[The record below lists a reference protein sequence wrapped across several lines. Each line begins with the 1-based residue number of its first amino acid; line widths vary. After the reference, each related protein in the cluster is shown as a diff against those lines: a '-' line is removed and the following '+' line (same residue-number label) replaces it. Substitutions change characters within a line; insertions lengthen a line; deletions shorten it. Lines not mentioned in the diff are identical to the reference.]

1 MRGWIEALAVYR
13 DRRVLSILVLGFS
26 SGLPLALTGSTLMVW
41 LTEAHIDIATIG
53 LFALVGTP
61 YSFKFVWAPLMDR
74 LPAPVLSR
82 LLGRRRGWIV
92 ATQLLLMAGLAGL
105 GLSGPPA
112 DPLVT
117 AAVALGVAFLS
128 ASQDIVI
135 DAYRVEILEVE
146 QYGAGAAMVQFGYR
160 LGMLT
165 SGAGALY
172 LASVTSWSYVY
183 AAMAAMVAAGIA
195 VILLGPEP
203 AAPPPRPP
211 ATGGLAGW
219 MRETF
224 AEPFLEMVRRNGSAL
239 VAMLGFIV
247 LYKLGDA
254 LAGVIANPFY
264 IQMGFSKAEVATVS
278 KLFGFAAT
286 IIGTMIGGLMVAR
299 MGIARSLLLC
309 GVLQML
315 SNLMFAFQATVG
327 HDVSALVAT
336 IAIENL
342 SGGMG
347 AAAFVAYMSSLC
359 GLGYAGTQYALVSS
373 LAVVG
378 RTMLASS
385 GGWMVAHIGWVDF
398 FLVSTVAALPGL
410 ALLLWMTRRF
420 PANAETSRP

>member
-1 MRGWIEALAVYR
+1 MKTWFDALAVYR
-13 DRRVLSILVLGFS
+13 DRRVVSILFLGFA
-26 SGLPLALTGSTLMVW
+26 SGLPLALTGATLMVW
-41 LTEAHIDIATIG
+41 LAEAKVDITTIG

-61 YSFKFVWAPLMDR
+61 YSFKFIWAPIMDR

-82 LLGRRRGWIV
+82 LLGRRRGWV
-92 ATQLLLMAGLAGL
+92 VLTQLALMAGLVCL

-112 DPLVT
+112 DPMLT
-117 AAVALGVAFLS
+117 AAVAVAVAFLS
-128 ASQDIVI
+128 ASQDIVV
-135 DAYRVEILEVE
+135 DAYRVEILEQE

-160 LGMLT
+160 LGMLVA
-165 SGAGALY
+165 GAGALY
-172 LASVTSWSYVY
+172 LASIAPWSWVY
-183 AAMAAMVAAGIA
+183 GTMAALIGVGTL
-195 VILLGPEP
+195 VILLSPEP
-203 AAPPPRPP
+203 TAPPSQPGP
-211 ATGGLAGW
+211 GGLGAWLRG
-219 MRETF
+219 TF
-224 AEPFLEMVRRNGSAL
+224 AEPFTEMFQRNGKAI
-239 VAMLGFIV
+239 VAMLGFIL

-264 IQMGFSKAEVATVS
+264 IQMGFSKAEIASIS

-286 IIGTMIGGLMVAR
+286 ILGTMIGGILVAR
-299 MGIARSLLLC
+299 IGINRSLLLC

-327 HDVSALVAT
+327 HDTTALIAT

-378 RTMLASS
+378 RTVLASS
-385 GGWMVAHIGWVDF
+385 GGWMVAQVGWVSF
-398 FLVSTVAALPGL
+398 FLFSTVAALPGL
-410 ALLLWMTRRF
+410 VLLLWMMRRW
-420 PANAETSRP
+420 PAPDEESP